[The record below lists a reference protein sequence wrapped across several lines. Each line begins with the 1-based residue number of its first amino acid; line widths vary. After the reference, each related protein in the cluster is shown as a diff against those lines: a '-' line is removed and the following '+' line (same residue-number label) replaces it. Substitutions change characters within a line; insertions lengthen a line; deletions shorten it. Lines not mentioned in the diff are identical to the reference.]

1 MSYVGSSIDR
11 PPLVVRF
18 GAFGDMV
25 LLTVLLRQLYAR
37 FGKRVDVISSGPW
50 TKPLLEGQE
59 SLGRLT
65 VIRSRRT
72 PYLLAPDQ
80 RQLVAWLRERG
91 AGPTWFCDVSRGK
104 DLLHRGG
111 IPEPYICSYSS
122 FTWSPDENF
131 ADRFIRMARETPAA
145 FQGVLP
151 PPVPTVSRDAQL
163 VISDEARA
171 SADEWLAQRR
181 LADRPFV
188 VIHPGSAHIARRAF
202 RSPAGTDRYWP
213 EDRWGKVINLVRD
226 LRPGHTVLLT
236 GTKAER
242 KFNDAIIA
250 TSGAKDVYNAANELS
265 IRTLLPLLERAHSMI
280 SIDTGPA
287 HAAAALRRPTVAVFG
302 KQNSILF
309 RPGGPTTP
317 AVAVTGLVDGVQDI
331 MGITPEAVIA
341 AWLELIRSTE
351 TPANHSVNSLS
362 RGRTAS

>member
-1 MSYVGSSIDR
+1 LSINSAAER

-37 FGKRVDVISSGPW
+37 FGKRVDVIASGPW
-50 TKPLLEGQE
+50 TQPLLEGQE
-59 SLGRLT
+59 SLGRLM

-72 PYLLAPDQ
+72 PYWLAPDQ

-91 AGPTWFCDVSRGK
+91 AGPTWFCDVSLGK

-111 IPEPYICSYSS
+111 IPEQYICSYSA
-122 FTWSPDENF
+122 FKWSPDEGF
-131 ADRFIRMARETPAA
+131 PDRYIRMARETPVA
-145 FQGVLP
+145 FEGILP
-151 PPVPTVSRDAQL
+151 SPAPTVSRDAHL
-163 VISDEARA
+163 VIGAEARA
-171 SADEWLAQRR
+171 SADEWLAQRG
-181 LADRPFV
+181 LAGRPFV

-202 RSPAGTDRYWP
+202 RSPVGTDRYWP

-226 LRPGHTVLLT
+226 LRPDHTVLLT

-250 TSGAKDVYNAANELS
+250 TSGANNLRNAANELPV
-265 IRTLLPLLERAHSMI
+265 RTLLPLLARAHSMI

-287 HAAAALRRPTVAVFG
+287 HAAAALGTPTVALFG

-317 AVAVTGLVDGVQDI
+317 AVAVTGSVDGVQNI
-331 MGITPEAVIA
+331 MGITAEAVIA
-341 AWLELIRSTE
+341 AWSAVVRSTE
-351 TPANHSVNSLS
+351 TSAGHSVNSVS

>member
-1 MSYVGSSIDR
+1 MESRVEHPPLTINHGAAER
-11 PPLVVRF
+11 APLVVRF

-37 FGKRVDVISSGPW
+37 FGKPVDVISSGPW

-59 SLGRLT
+59 SLGKLI

-72 PYLLAPDQ
+72 PYWLAPDQ
-80 RQLVAWLRERG
+80 RQLVAWLRQRG
-91 AGPTWFCDVSRGK
+91 AGPTWFCDVARGK

-111 IPEPYICSYSS
+111 IPEEYICSYSS
-122 FTWSPDENF
+122 FEWSPDEGF
-131 ADRFIRMARETPAA
+131 PDRFVRMASETPPA
-145 FQGVLP
+145 FAGMLP
-151 PPVPTVSRDAQL
+151 PPAPTVSRDAQL
-163 VISDEARA
+163 VISNEARA
-171 SADEWLAQRR
+171 SADEWCAQRG
-181 LADRPFV
+181 LAGRPFV

-202 RSPAGTDRYWP
+202 RSPVGTDRYWP
-213 EDRWGKVINLVRD
+213 EDRWGRVLNLVRD
-226 LRPGHTVLLT
+226 LRPDHAILLT

-287 HAAAALRRPTVAVFG
+287 HAAAALGRPTVAVFG
-302 KQNSILF
+302 KQNSVLF

-341 AWLELIRSTE
+341 AWSALLRSTE
-351 TPANHSVNSLS
+351 T
-362 RGRTAS
+362 

>member
-1 MSYVGSSIDR
+1 MLTTRAAADR

-25 LLTVLLRQLYAR
+25 LLTVLLRQLHAR
-37 FGKRVDVISSGPW
+37 FGKPVDVISSGPW
-50 TKPLLEGQE
+50 TKSLLEGQE
-59 SLGRLT
+59 SLGRLI

-72 PYLLAPDQ
+72 PYWLAPDQ

-91 AGPTWFCDVSRGK
+91 AGPTWFCDVSEGK

-111 IPEPYICSYSS
+111 VPESYICSYSS
-122 FTWSPDENF
+122 FTWSSDEGF
-131 ADRFIRMARETPAA
+131 TDRFIRMAAATPSA
-145 FQGVLP
+145 FEGSLP
-151 PPVPTVSRDAQL
+151 PPAPTVSRDAQL
-163 VISDEARA
+163 FISTAARA
-171 SADEWLAQRR
+171 SADEWQAQRG
-181 LADRPFV
+181 LAGRPFV
-188 VIHPGSAHIARRAF
+188 VIHPGSAHIARRAY
-202 RSPAGTDRYWP
+202 RSPVGTDRYWP
-213 EDRWGKVINLVRD
+213 QDRWGKVITLIRD
-226 LRPGHTVLLT
+226 LRPDHAILLT

-250 TSGAKDVYNAANELS
+250 TSGAKDVHNAANELP

-317 AVAVTGLVDGVQDI
+317 AVAVTGLVDGAQDI
-331 MGITPEAVIA
+331 LGITPEAVIA
-341 AWLELIRSTE
+341 AWSALVR
-351 TPANHSVNSLS
+351 TPEP
-362 RGRTAS
+362 